1 MANDKKDPSRS
12 RALAAKV
19 IFAALKTLKD
29 AGGELP
35 GKEVISRVSAA
46 VKFDPWD
53 TEIYE
58 KSGYVRWISILHFF
72 SIDCIKAGFL
82 VKQKGIWFLTKEG
95 EEALKLGE
103 RGLLDEATKAYR
115 DWKKKVGESV
125 EDEKISDEPIID
137 EGARSREITLEEME
151 QIASEGLKKYID
163 SKTAYEFQ
171 DLVAALLRAMGYHT
185 PFIAPRGKDG
195 GIDVLAYQDPLGT
208 LSPRIKIQVKH
219 RESTATVKEVRE
231 LMGLLQKDGDVGLF
245 VSTGGFTPDA
255 KTTARTSHVH
265 VELIDFERFISL
277 WQEFYHKIS
286 DEDKARLPLRAVYFL
301 APEE

>member
-19 IFAALKTLKD
+19 IYAALMILKE
-29 AGGELP
+29 AGGELS
-35 GKEVISRVSAA
+35 GKEVISRVSKA
-46 VKFDPWD
+46 VSLDPWD

-72 SIDCIKAGFL
+72 SIDCTKAGFL
-82 VKQKGIWFLTKEG
+82 VKQKGVWFLTKEG

-103 RGLLDEATKAYR
+103 RDLLDEATKAYR
-115 DWKKKVGESV
+115 DWKKKIGESV
-125 EDEKISDEPIID
+125 DDEKTTDEPIID

-151 QIASEGLKKYID
+151 QLASDGLRKYIN

-265 VELIDFERFISL
+265 VELIDFERFITL

>member
-1 MANDKKDPSRS
+1 MANGMKDPSRS

-19 IFAALKTLKD
+19 VYSALKILNE

-35 GKEVISRVSAA
+35 GKEVIARVSNA
-46 VKFDPWD
+46 VQFDPWD
-53 TEIYE
+53 LEIYE
-58 KSGYVRWISILHFF
+58 KSGNVRWVSMLHFF

-82 VKQKGIWFLTKEG
+82 VKQKGVWFLTKEG
-95 EEALKLGE
+95 EEALALGE
-103 RGLLDEATKAYR
+103 RKLLDVATKAYR
-115 DWKKKVGESV
+115 EWKKKIGETV
-125 EDEKISDEPIID
+125 DDEKASDEPIID
-137 EGARSREITLEEME
+137 DGARSREITLEEME
-151 QIASEGLKKYID
+151 QIASDGLKKYID

-195 GIDVLAYQDPLGT
+195 GIDILAYQDPLGT

-219 RESTATVKEVRE
+219 RDSTATVKEVRE

-245 VSTGGFTPDA
+245 ISTGGFTPDA
-255 KTTARTSHVH
+255 RTTARTSHVH